1 MLHALRAWGDKWP
14 STHRPSGWNTTA
26 TRACIRAICA
36 TCGERVR
43 GDDLQ
48 YISTVPD
55 WDIPGLMRRAEQ
67 AARAAANSH
76 R

>member
-1 MLHALRAWGDKWP
+1 M
-14 STHRPSGWNTTA
+14 
-26 TRACIRAICA
+26 ICA